1 MFDTLTEKL
10 QNAFKSLRKT
20 GKLSE
25 KNIEQVIK
33 EVRNALLSADVHY
46 KVVKEFLKG
55 VKVRALGT
63 EVMKAWTP
71 AEQFINIV
79 HEELTTLLTA
89 DEGKGFSLSFKPPVA
104 MMVVGL
110 QGSGKTTTSAKL
122 ARLLKSQKRNPLL
135 VPLDV
140 YRPAAI
146 KQLQVLAAQV
156 SVKVWETP
164 LGEDTVS
171 IAQKAMEYARMHG
184 YDTVILDT
192 AGRLHTDEDM
202 MEELHELTTSI
213 QPHHTLFVAD
223 AMTGQDAVR
232 VAEQFHKVLPLTGVI
247 LTKLDG
253 DAQGGAALSIRAVT
267 GVPIVWIGKGEKM
280 QDLEPFHPERMASR
294 ILRGGHWDDVLDHI
308 KQVPL
313 PKEPMDPR
321 QLKQLNFTQL
331 LQQLRMVQKL
341 GPIGRFLD
349 KIPGMKSHLKK
360 LEDQGDLDK
369 SMGQFQAMIYAM
381 TPEERDNPKLL
392 NASRKVRIAKG
403 SGTTVQEV
411 NRLLQQLAMMNK
423 MLKSKKKRFGLF

>member
-1 MFDTLTEKL
+1 
-10 QNAFKSLRKT
+10 
-20 GKLSE
+20 
-25 KNIEQVIK
+25 
-33 EVRNALLSADVHY
+33 
-46 KVVKEFLKG
+46 
-55 VKVRALGT
+55 
-63 EVMKAWTP
+63 
-71 AEQFINIV
+71 
-79 HEELTTLLTA
+79 
-89 DEGKGFSLSFKPPVA
+89 
-104 MMVVGL
+104 
-110 QGSGKTTTSAKL
+110 
-122 ARLLKSQKRNPLL
+122 
-135 VPLDV
+135 
-140 YRPAAI
+140 
-146 KQLQVLAAQV
+146 
-156 SVKVWETP
+156 
-164 LGEDTVS
+164 
-171 IAQKAMEYARMHG
+171 
-184 YDTVILDT
+184 
-192 AGRLHTDEDM
+192 
-202 MEELHELTTSI
+202 
-213 QPHHTLFVAD
+213 
-223 AMTGQDAVR
+223 
-232 VAEQFHKVLPLTGVI
+232 
-247 LTKLDG
+247 
-253 DAQGGAALSIRAVT
+253 
-267 GVPIVWIGKGEKM
+267 M